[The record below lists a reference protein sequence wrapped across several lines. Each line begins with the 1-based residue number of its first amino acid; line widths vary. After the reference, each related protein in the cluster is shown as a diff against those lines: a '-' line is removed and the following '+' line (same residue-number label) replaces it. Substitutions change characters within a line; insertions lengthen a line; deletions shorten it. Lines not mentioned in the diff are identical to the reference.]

1 MMHWINQI
9 VTFETTLKAAETAG
23 YAANSTTSLCNNR
36 VYLRRECSKFQSPN
50 HKLQTNPNLQIQMTK
65 KLLFEISNFGHW
77 NLFVIWC
84 LRFDN

>member
-9 VTFETTLKAAETAG
+9 VTFETTLKAG
-23 YAANSTTSLCNNR
+23 KPLGMQLIQSHLYATTGFI
-36 VYLRRECSKFQSPN
+36 YGECSKFQSPN